1 MKKEGG
7 LDRFERMVQRKFPR
21 WRKFLKGDPMIGWG
35 QAADLLRNEHA
46 WMRRMV
52 RCLDNV
58 SYANMSDDYQAGMHH
73 AYVSVMQKLE
83 QRRK

>member
-1 MKKEGG
+1 MKPRKP
-7 LDRFERMVQRKFPR
+7 DRFERMVQRKFPR

-52 RCLDNV
+52 R
-58 SYANMSDDYQAGMHH
+58 AMSAIAEEMEMSKQGLMNLI
-73 AYVSVMQKLE
+73 LE
-83 QRRK
+83 QLAQRRK